1 MKRIGIYVER
11 HRAWGRQICEG
22 VCAFAQAHDDWSL
35 AMLEREDFASPTRL
49 SAFDGFIARVP
60 DVTVAQALA
69 HTRRPVADLTC
80 EAASEG
86 RFIRAVWQ
94 DNAAVGKLAA
104 RHFIEHRFT
113 RFAFCGYAD
122 RRFSDERRDAF
133 ARCLRLNRFETAVYE
148 CPPTATRAY
157 DTATAQHERL
167 SSAPDA
173 RQLVRWLQSLP
184 KPVAVFCAND
194 LRGQQVIFACAEA
207 GIAVPAEVAVLGLD
221 NDTLVCNF
229 VTPTLSSIDPDAT
242 ALGLSAAR
250 ALALGLDGLRTPP
263 RQSLVPPRE
272 LVTRAST
279 ETFPVDPPW
288 LSDALVFIRRNI
300 NRRLSAADVYA
311 AVHRSHTRVDAAFR
325 ERLGTTVQAEIRRV
339 ALDEARRLLAT
350 TGLSVADVARRAGFA
365 SPQYFCN
372 VFTAAFGQPPS
383 TVPRGTPRPPRA
395 SARTAD
401 GPKAPGT

>member
-1 MKRIGIYVER
+1 MRRIGIYVER

-22 VCAFAQAHDDWSL
+22 VCAFAQTRGDWSL
-35 AMLEREDFASPTRL
+35 TMLEREDFASSARL
-49 SAFDGFIARVP
+49 SAFDGFIARIP
-60 DVTVAQALA
+60 NATVAQALA

-104 RHFIEHRFT
+104 QHFIEHRFT
-113 RFAFCGYAD
+113 RFAFCGYAN
-122 RRFSDERRDAF
+122 RRFSNERRDAF
-133 ARCLRLNRFETAVYE
+133 AHSLRLNRFEAIAYE
-148 CPPTATRAY
+148 CPPSATRAY
-157 DTATAQHERL
+157 DTATDQHERL
-167 SSAPDA
+167 SAAPDA

-184 KPVAVFCAND
+184 KPIAIFCAND

-207 GIAVPAEVAVLGLD
+207 GISVPAEVAVLGLD

-229 VTPTLSSIDPDAT
+229 VTPTLSSIDPDAA
-242 ALGLSAAR
+242 ALGLSAAQ
-250 ALALGLDGLRTPP
+250 ALALGLDGRLAPLRQRPV
-263 RQSLVPPRE
+263 QPRE

-300 NRRLSAADVYA
+300 NQRLSAADVYA
-311 AVHRSHTRVDAAFR
+311 ASRRSHTCVDAAFR
-325 ERLGTTVQAEIRRV
+325 KHLGTTVQAEIRRV

-350 TGLSVADVARRAGFA
+350 TRLSVADISRRTGFA

-383 TVPRGTPRPPRA
+383 TLPRGGSQPPHAARP
-395 SARTAD
+395 AD
-401 GPKAPGT
+401 KAG

>member
-1 MKRIGIYVER
+1 MSVRWDGRDERTNRTDDKAPKRGWLNCAILPDVKRIGIYVER
-11 HRAWGRQICEG
+11 HRAWGRLICEG
-22 VCAFAQAHDDWSL
+22 VCAFAQTHDDWSL

-60 DVTVAQALA
+60 DATVAQALA

-133 ARCLRLNRFETAVYE
+133 ARCLRLNRFETA
-148 CPPTATRAY
+148 
-157 DTATAQHERL
+157 
-167 SSAPDA
+167 
-173 RQLVRWLQSLP
+173 
-184 KPVAVFCAND
+184 
-194 LRGQQVIFACAEA
+194 
-207 GIAVPAEVAVLGLD
+207 
-221 NDTLVCNF
+221 
-229 VTPTLSSIDPDAT
+229 
-242 ALGLSAAR
+242 
-250 ALALGLDGLRTPP
+250 
-263 RQSLVPPRE
+263 
-272 LVTRAST
+272 
-279 ETFPVDPPW
+279 
-288 LSDALVFIRRNI
+288 
-300 NRRLSAADVYA
+300 VYA

-401 GPKAPGT
+401 GPKAHGT

>member
-1 MKRIGIYVER
+1 M
-11 HRAWGRQICEG
+11 
-22 VCAFAQAHDDWSL
+22 
-35 AMLEREDFASPTRL
+35 
-49 SAFDGFIARVP
+49 
-60 DVTVAQALA
+60 
-69 HTRRPVADLTC
+69 
-80 EAASEG
+80 
-86 RFIRAVWQ
+86 
-94 DNAAVGKLAA
+94 
-104 RHFIEHRFT
+104 
-113 RFAFCGYAD
+113 
-122 RRFSDERRDAF
+122 
-133 ARCLRLNRFETAVYE
+133 
-148 CPPTATRAY
+148 
-157 DTATAQHERL
+157 
-167 SSAPDA
+167 
-173 RQLVRWLQSLP
+173 RWLQSLP

-229 VTPTLSSIDPDAT
+229 VTPTLSSIDPDAA

-263 RQSLVPPRE
+263 RQALVPPRE
-272 LVTRAST
+272 LVTRGST

-300 NRRLSAADVYA
+300 NRRLSATDVYA

-401 GPKAPGT
+401 GPKAHGT